1 MMPSSTLSN
10 TSLARLLLLS
20 CTAALGGFLFGFDSG
35 VINGTIDALRAAF
48 TSNSAGTGFNVAALL
63 LGCAVGALFAGT
75 MADKFGRKPV
85 LLATAVVFL
94 VGGWGSG
101 IALNSEQFIFFR
113 VLTGLAVGAASI
125 ICPAYI
131 SEIAPASIRGRLASL
146 QQLMIVLGLLFS
158 FISNYLLARLSGGP
172 SMELWLGYQTWRW
185 MLWVEIVPAVFFLAA
200 LLSVPESPR
209 YLVAAGRLDEAVKVL
224 KTVGHISDADQK
236 LDEIRHSISSDHR
249 PRLADLI
256 DGKTGNLQP
265 IVWVGIGIAALQQL
279 VGINV
284 VFYYGT
290 VLWQAAGFTESNALL
305 TNVITGCVNIFATFL
320 AIALVDK
327 VGRRPL
333 LLGGSIGM
341 ALTLA
346 TLAIIFERS
355 KIGSSG
361 NLIFEGIQG
370 PAALIVANLYV
381 FFFAATW
388 GPVTWI
394 MLGEMFPNQFRG
406 LALALSGF
414 AQWIVN
420 FLITMTFPMFL
431 STIGLGGSYCIYA
444 FAAAASVVFVWKSV
458 SETKGKRLEE
468 MQSR

>member
-1 MMPSSTLSN
+1 
-10 TSLARLLLLS
+10 
-20 CTAALGGFLFGFDSG
+20 
-35 VINGTIDALRAAF
+35 
-48 TSNSAGTGFNVAALL
+48 
-63 LGCAVGALFAGT
+63 
-75 MADKFGRKPV
+75 
-85 LLATAVVFL
+85 
-94 VGGWGSG
+94 
-101 IALNSEQFIFFR
+101 
-113 VLTGLAVGAASI
+113 
-125 ICPAYI
+125 
-131 SEIAPASIRGRLASL
+131 
-146 QQLMIVLGLLFS
+146 
-158 FISNYLLARLSGGP
+158 
-172 SMELWLGYQTWRW
+172 
-185 MLWVEIVPAVFFLAA
+185 
-200 LLSVPESPR
+200 
-209 YLVAAGRLDEAVKVL
+209 
-224 KTVGHISDADQK
+224 
-236 LDEIRHSISSDHR
+236 
-249 PRLADLI
+249 
-256 DGKTGNLQP
+256 LQP